1 MSVSE
6 AGGHVFDQSEE
17 KDRYIPRTV
26 VNRLSGAKLPSRRMN
41 SWSRISAYEKLM
53 PLCRC

>member
-6 AGGHVFDQSEE
+6 AGGHVFDQIEE
-17 KDRYIPRTV
+17 NDIYIPGAV
-26 VNRLSGAKLPSRRMN
+26 VNRLSGAKLPSECMN
-41 SWSRISAYEKLM
+41 AWSSACEKLM